1 MGFVKMFHFLI
12 VSNKIKFNK
21 LIQQNFKLFTQLIIQ
36 ILRGPQL
43 KAIHL
48 RLWLR
53 LTKGCRGHSV
63 SVEYSLDNFHR
74 SNQDTALV
82 HKPSVFEGQWVQSG
96 TY

>member
-1 MGFVKMFHFLI
+1 MFLKTQKKTNYHCGKQMGFVKRMFHF
-12 VSNKIKFNK
+12 NCFKQNQ
-21 LIQQNFKLFTQLIIQ
+21 IQQINTTKLQAFHTINNTNSSG
-36 ILRGPQL
+36 GPQL

-74 SNQDTALV
+74 SNQDT
-82 HKPSVFEGQWVQSG
+82 
-96 TY
+96 